1 MTRQR
6 RSLPP
11 SRGRAAPLLRRWLG
25 EPLLHFLLA
34 GLLLFAAYGVLN
46 PRAESAL
53 ASRRIELTEG
63 DLRQMSL
70 AWLAQGRPA
79 PTPEQLQS
87 LVESRV
93 REEILYREAL
103 ARGLDRRDSVVARR
117 LLRNMRFLRD
127 EESAPEPS
135 RADEAERLLREAR
148 ALGMERTDL
157 VVRRRLVQR
166 MRLAIEAAAREP
178 EPGEGELAAY
188 LAAHAQRY
196 AAPELVRAS
205 HVFFSRERG
214 EAAALRDARALL
226 AELARSGAGAVAAA
240 GRGDAFLAPRD
251 LPLQSERELAKL
263 FGPEFARRLVALP
276 LAAWSGPLASAHGFH
291 LVWVHERIPGRIP
304 PLDAVRDE
312 VRYALLAERGE
323 RALHRAVAELR
334 GRYRIE
340 VERGRD

>member
-1 MTRQR
+1 MRARALLRFLALGALLFGAQR
-6 RSLPP
+6 WLADP
-11 SRGRAAPLLRRWLG
+11 GAAAPLAGEIRISADRVEALRR
-25 EPLLHFLLA
+25 E
-34 GLLLFAAYGVLN
+34 
-46 PRAESAL
+46 AL
-53 ASRRIELTEG
+53 ARSGHLPDADELEALIEGEV
-63 DLRQMSL
+63 
-70 AWLAQGRPA
+70 A
-79 PTPEQLQS
+79 
-87 LVESRV
+87 
-93 REEILYREAL
+93 EEILYREAL